1 MLKVSVACMNFCMRR
16 SPRVRSS
23 ITTTLAA
30 MASLP
35 ALGQA
40 ALCRPSGSD
49 GPGIG

>member
-1 MLKVSVACMNFCMRR
+1 MLKVSVACTNFCMRL
-16 SPRVRSS
+16 SPRVKSS
-23 ITTTLAA
+23 ITTTLAV

-40 ALCRPSGSD
+40 ALCQLSGSD

>member
-1 MLKVSVACMNFCMRR
+1 MLKVSVACTNFYMRR
-16 SPRVRSS
+16 SHGIKSS

-30 MASLP
+30 IASLP

-40 ALCRPSGSD
+40 ALCRPYGND